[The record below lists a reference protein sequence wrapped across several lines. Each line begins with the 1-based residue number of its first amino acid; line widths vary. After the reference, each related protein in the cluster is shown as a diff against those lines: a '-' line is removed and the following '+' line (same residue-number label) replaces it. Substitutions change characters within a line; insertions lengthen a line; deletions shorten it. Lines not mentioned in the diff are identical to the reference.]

1 MMEMGLSFSMGGTLT
16 YRNSNKRAEVL
27 KKIYPYNF
35 LLETDS
41 PDIPPVGI
49 EKPNV
54 PSNILFNLEAAGEIL
69 GVRIEEIAEK
79 TTENAVRIFKL
90 KI

>member
-1 MMEMGLSFSMGGTLT
+1 MGGTLT
-16 YRNSNKRAEVL
+16 YRNSGKRTEVL
-27 KKIYPYNF
+27 KKIYPHNF

-41 PDIPPVGI
+41 PDIPPVGT

-54 PSNILFNLEAAGEIL
+54 PSNIRLNLEAAGEIL
-69 GVRIEEIAEK
+69 GVKIEEIAEM
-79 TTENAVRIFKL
+79 TTENAGRIFRL